1 MSVFYGEMRSIEAL
15 NLDES
20 PLFFKNR
27 RKTKKLRKID
37 EFDKYRIFTNHLY
50 TIYMRIINLV
60 IYRSPKYSID
70 FNKSKTHKIITILI
84 IKEKKERKI

>member
-1 MSVFYGEMRSIEAL
+1 MRSIEAL

-20 PLFFKNR
+20 PLFFKNW

-37 EFDKYRIFTNHLY
+37 DFDKYRIFTNHLY
-50 TIYMRIINLV
+50 TIYMRITNLV
-60 IYRSPKYSID
+60 IYRSLKYSID
-70 FNKSKTHKIITILI
+70 FNKSKTQKIITILI